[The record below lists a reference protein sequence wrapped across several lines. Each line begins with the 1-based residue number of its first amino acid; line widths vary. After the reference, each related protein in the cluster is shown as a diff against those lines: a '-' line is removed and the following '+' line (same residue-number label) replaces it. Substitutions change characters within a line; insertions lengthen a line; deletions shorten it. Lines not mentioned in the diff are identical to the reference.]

1 MTNEF
6 YLILAIVTAAGF
18 IQGLSG
24 FGSAIIAIPLLS
36 FFLDIKTSVALVTM
50 LGIIIGLINTR
61 ELVHHSD
68 FRRLTPLIASALLGI
83 PVGVVF
89 ITSMRES
96 IVLFILAILL
106 IFYSLYS
113 LRGIKLSLFSHPYFA
128 YVSGFFSGY
137 LGATLSISGPPIIFY
152 TAAQNWPAK
161 EKKSLL
167 TSYFLLV
174 SIFTAIGFYISGML
188 NDRVMILFGY
198 SVIPLIVGT
207 YMGILAFNKIGSTYQ
222 NIVIN
227 IFVLGLGIML
237 LLKLMLNP

>member
-1 MTNEF
+1 MNNEF
-6 YLILAIVTAAGF
+6 YLIIGIVTLAGF

-61 ELVHHSD
+61 ELFAHSD
-68 FRRLTPLIASALLGI
+68 FRRLTPLIASALAGI
-83 PVGVVF
+83 PIGVMF
-89 ITSMRES
+89 ITSMKES
-96 IVLFILAILL
+96 IVLFVLAILL
-106 IFYSLYS
+106 IVYSIYSLKG
-113 LRGIKLSLFSHPYFA
+113 LKFSLFSHPYFA
-128 YVSGFFSGY
+128 YISGFFSGY
-137 LGATLSISGPPIIFY
+137 LGATLSISGPPVIVY

-167 TSYFLLV
+167 TNYFLLV

-198 SVIPLIVGT
+198 SVIPLIIGT
-207 YMGILAFNKIGSTYQ
+207 YLGILAFNKIGSTYQ
-222 NIVIN
+222 NIIIN
-227 IFVLGLGIML
+227 LFVLGLGIIL
-237 LLKLMLNP
+237 LLKLTING

>member
-1 MTNEF
+1 MNNEL
-6 YLILAIVTAAGF
+6 YLIIGIVTAAGF

-61 ELVHHSD
+61 ELLQHSD
-68 FRRLTPLIASALLGI
+68 FRRLTPLIASALFGI

-89 ITSMRES
+89 IPSMRES

-113 LRGIKLSLFSHPYFA
+113 LRGIKIALFSHPYFA

-137 LGATLSISGPPIIFY
+137 LGATLSISGPPVIFY

-174 SIFTAIGFYISGML
+174 SIFTAVGFHISGML
-188 NDRVMILFGY
+188 NNRVMILFGY

-207 YMGILAFNKIGSTYQ
+207 YLGILAFNKIGSTYQ

-227 IFVLGLGIML
+227 IFVLGLGVIL
-237 LLKLMLNP
+237 LLKLILNA